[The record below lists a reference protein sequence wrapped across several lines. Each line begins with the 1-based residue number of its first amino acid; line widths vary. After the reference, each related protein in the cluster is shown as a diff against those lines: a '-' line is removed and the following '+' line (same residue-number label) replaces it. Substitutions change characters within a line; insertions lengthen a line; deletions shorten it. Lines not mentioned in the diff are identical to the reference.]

1 MRCESGMLSRYGISC
16 YGCAFLQIS
25 FGLEREKIKFFFGS
39 FFALF
44 TLWIVLFMVFD
55 ISCVCCITSDGM
67 LIVYINSSFL
77 VFM

>member
-1 MRCESGMLSRYGISC
+1 MGALSSRLLLDWTEKDKIL
-16 YGCAFLQIS
+16 FLVV
-25 FGLEREKIKFFFGS
+25 

>member
-1 MRCESGMLSRYGISC
+1 MRGESGMLSHYGISC

-25 FGLEREKIKFFFGS
+25 FGLEREKIKSFFGS
-39 FFALF
+39 FFCSFYVVDCL
-44 TLWIVLFMVFD
+44 VYGFD
-55 ISCVCCITSDGM
+55 ISCVCCITSDGI